1 MIEIIDL
8 KKRLDGQMVLN
19 GVNLR
24 IEDREL
30 VAIIGRSG
38 TGKSVLI
45 KHLLGLFKPDSG
57 SIIID
62 GMDIVRF
69 STRQLCKIRE
79 RFGVVFQGGAL
90 FDSMSIY
97 DNIAFPLRERLRL
110 SEEEIEAKVRGAL
123 EDVSLLGHEHKFP
136 AELSGGMKKRAALA
150 RALVTEPSIVLFD
163 EPTTGLDPITLNSI
177 FRLIEKTHKK
187 YNFTGIIVSHD
198 IPEIFYIVDKVAILE
213 GGKIVEYGTP
223 EEIRHSSNPVVR
235 QLITGATEGPIEAT
249 VL

>member
-1 MIEIIDL
+1 MIEIIEL
-8 KKRLDGQMVLN
+8 KKRLNGQMVLK

-45 KHLLGLFKPDSG
+45 KHLIGLFKPDSG

-97 DNIAFPLRERLRL
+97 DNVAFPLRERLRL
-110 SEEEIEAKVRGAL
+110 SEKEIENRVSRAL
-123 EDVSLLGHEHKFP
+123 DDVGLLGHEHKFP

-163 EPTTGLDPITLNSI
+163 EPTTGLDPITLNAI
-177 FRLIEKTHKK
+177 FRLIKKTHKK

-198 IPEIFYIVDKVAILE
+198 IPEIFYIVDKVAMLE
-213 GGKIVEYGTP
+213 DGKIVEYGTA
-223 EEIRHSSNPVVR
+223 EQIQQSSNPVVR
-235 QLITGATEGPIEAT
+235 QFITGATEGPIEAT
-249 VL
+249 AL